1 MTDRELASAEMAR
14 TTFQRKAV
22 ARQPADAVLD
32 GAVSFFIER
41 GYRSARTGRP
51 NQEFVMGGPEGSL
64 PRATDEILV
73 QPNVGKA
80 KVTMVTISG
89 FGEQLSGHLADY
101 AASLRNKTAPAVD
114 EESTG

>member
-51 NQEFVMGGPEGSL
+51 NLVHCSGVTPRVPTRARADLTASSLWGLMMAAIFVMAWGRCE
-64 PRATDEILV
+64 A
-73 QPNVGKA
+73 
-80 KVTMVTISG
+80 G
-89 FGEQLSGHLADY
+89 FGMC
-101 AASLRNKTAPAVD
+101 PAWA
-114 EESTG
+114 GA